1 MYSTCIYAEYTGAN
15 AGPNN
20 NRPVYLVRAVQL
32 LGYCLC
38 RKVGWGGVEAGSIL
52 PSAHIM
58 FIVIH
63 LLGIYVW
70 NIAQSE
76 WMRRTIDIYDCEV
89 KVK

>member
-1 MYSTCIYAEYTGAN
+1 M
-15 AGPNN
+15 
-20 NRPVYLVRAVQL
+20 
-32 LGYCLC
+32 
-38 RKVGWGGVEAGSIL
+38 EAGSIL